1 MHKLKRKNYVSPESV
16 VTHVELES
24 PICSGS
30 ADFVGEEASG
40 VNIQAQDVTTP
51 TFIMFLLIRLPLMK
65 AKTEMPTTLAVRHG
79 APASDE
85 NTVSNHIHQ

>member
-51 TFIMFLLIRLPLMK
+51 TYNVL
-65 AKTEMPTTLAVRHG
+65 TYTPTFNE
-79 APASDE
+79 SE
-85 NTVSNHIHQ
+85 NRNANDFSGSAWGTGL

>member
-51 TFIMFLLIRLPLMK
+51 TFNESENRNANDF
-65 AKTEMPTTLAVRHG
+65 
-79 APASDE
+79 SD
-85 NTVSNHIHQ
+85 SAWGSGL